1 MSQPAP
7 ADEASNPMVE
17 YINSLRTQLTAGN
30 PSYVHETRQVFLS
43 RLRTRWSWFPTDQ
56 DLHVQS
62 RLDDLVRALVDKVI
76 DVDLI
81 FLTGDAGDGK
91 TAICAQLKAAL
102 GDVLPLEPV
111 VHFKEWM
118 IVKDASEIAEED
130 LGKLIDQHLS
140 GTSGGKRLI
149 VAINEG
155 RLRRVMRHRSPVW
168 ENVVAPAIDASLT
181 EDGAKALDA
190 RMKEHRVLVVNFR
203 HRFHVRPLLTPLL
216 KTWTKPEYWEESHEC
231 TRCPASTTCPILGN
245 VLSLRQPKAQESLAD
260 LLTAL
265 HFSGQRLPF
274 RRLQALLALATTGGL
289 HCPDVQGE
297 KLRGEGA
304 ALERLRY
311 RYYEAI
317 FRKDASGPI
326 QVQPEL
332 LGQALSPHDPGR
344 LASRSFD
351 DEVTAK
357 LLSSS
362 TAAGALQLAGEK
374 LDATEQQAMT
384 TLRRRL
390 ELGSENI
397 SSQVALLTRSLR
409 RWSSLSGQWS
419 PETAFWPRA
428 LKLLEDYARGNG
440 DGKALREAVVSALNR
455 LHRVNG
461 TKADLITR
469 HQVDPGGFRE
479 SPRLALEV
487 DLGVEF
493 ETGLRKGPV
502 LPPTMLA
509 PWMEACPSDIFLDA
523 WPQGQG
529 NTHRATLQ
537 LDTRLVEALL
547 AVTAGYR
554 YFGTLGAYRRDLAR
568 FFSQL
573 AGLAAQAGFKP
584 KISLRLADHRV
595 SVTSQGDK
603 LRFDSE
609 G

>member
-1 MSQPAP
+1 MS
-7 ADEASNPMVE
+7 
-17 YINSLRTQLTAGN
+17 
-30 PSYVHETRQVFLS
+30 
-43 RLRTRWSWFPTDQ
+43 
-56 DLHVQS
+56 
-62 RLDDLVRALVDKVI
+62 
-76 DVDLI
+76 
-81 FLTGDAGDGK
+81 
-91 TAICAQLKAAL
+91 
-102 GDVLPLEPV
+102 PLEPV
-111 VHFKEWM
+111 VHSKEWT
-118 IVKDASEIAEED
+118 IVKDASELDEDD
-130 LGKLIDQHLS
+130 LGKLIDQHLN

-155 RLRRVMRHRSPVW
+155 RLRRVMRHRAPIW
-168 ENVVAPAIDASLT
+168 ENVIAPAIDAGLM
-181 EDGAKALDA
+181 EDGAKTLDA
-190 RMKEHRVLVVNFR
+190 HMKEHRILVVNFR

-216 KTWTKPEYWEESHEC
+216 KSWTKPEHWEKGHEC
-231 TRCPASTTCPILGN
+231 SKCPASKTCPILNN
-245 VLSLRQPKAQESLAD
+245 VLSLRQPKAQKALAD

-274 RRLQALLALATTGGL
+274 RRLQGLLALTTTGGL

-297 KLRGEGA
+297 KLQGEGA

-317 FRKDASGPI
+317 FRKDSSGPI

-344 LASRSFD
+344 LVSRFFD

-362 TAAGALQLAGEK
+362 TAADALQLAGGQ
-374 LDATEQQAMT
+374 LDSTEQQARSA
-384 TLRRRL
+384 LRRRL

-409 RWSSLSGQWS
+409 RWSTLSGQRY

-428 LKLLEDYARGNG
+428 LNLLEDYASGNG
-440 DGKALREAVVSALNR
+440 DGKELREAVVSALNR

-461 TKADLITR
+461 NKADFITR

-523 WPQGQG
+523 WPQGSG
-529 NTHRATLQ
+529 DVHRATLQ

-554 YFGTLGAYRRDLAR
+554 YFGNLGAYRRDMAR

-573 AGLAAQAGFKP
+573 AGLAAKSGYQS

-603 LRFDSE
+603 LRFDAE